1 MSQTDGCGPLK
12 SKRWDRYPHS
22 EPILESSMM
31 LKLYC
36 VFDAEAV
43 KAMKGNRGKL
53 AAQAGH
59 AYIKSFWDS
68 EDRFPALA
76 DDYKNRKDTREY
88 KIALVAENADVLRQ
102 LEAIYKPI
110 CGVSLVT
117 DAGLTVFDGPTVTCL
132 GIGPIDPEHREKILQ
147 SLPTLV

>member
-1 MSQTDGCGPLK
+1 
-12 SKRWDRYPHS
+12 
-22 EPILESSMM
+22 M

-59 AYIKSFWDS
+59 AFLHAFWDAAK
-68 EDRFPALA
+68 RFPTSA
-76 DDYKNRKDTREY
+76 DDYQNRVDTRAY
-88 KIALVAENADVLRQ
+88 KISLLAENADVLRQ
-102 LEAIYKPI
+102 LEEIYKPI